1 LSHTGK
7 ALQQNENGNK
17 NEKGSLGS
25 PDDGQ
30 LRVPLPPV
38 VVIYFHI
45 PKAGGQSVLG
55 SLPTCTSFAKPCDP
69 AKFQLLMVRDA
80 ATYNAVV
87 ASLDARQEPPFSGKE
102 FADVC

>member
-7 ALQQNENGNK
+7 AIQQNESGNK

-25 PDDGQ
+25 PA
-30 LRVPLPPV
+30 VPLPPV

-87 ASLDARQEPPFSGKE
+87 ASLDARQEPPFCRQR
-102 FADVC
+102 AC